1 MVTII
6 YKPSSKIISSLSSLY
21 IYDFGY
27 IKGFLI
33 NDEFKLYKIIKKELK
48 DNILYEECEEHDT
61 NIPLNTLSIDKYEY
75 IEEDSIIYTKN
86 YSIEFSSTGIFDE
99 TLLKQL
105 HNSNEIIKQNP
116 IALQHVFSKMI
127 PLSHLTV
134 RQQIVNR

>member
-1 MVTII
+1 MITII
-6 YKPSSKIISSLSSLY
+6 YKPSSKSISSSNSLY

-48 DNILYEECEEHDT
+48 DKALYEECEEYD
-61 NIPLNTLSIDKYEY
+61 NCIPLNTLSIDKYEY

-86 YSIEFSSTGIFDE
+86 YSIEFLSTGIFDE

-105 HNSNEIIKQNP
+105 HSSNEFMKQKP

-134 RQQIVNR
+134 RQQILN

>member
-6 YKPSSKIISSLSSLY
+6 YKPSSKSISSSNSLY

-33 NDEFKLYKIIKKELK
+33 NEEFKLYKIIKKELK
-48 DNILYEECEEHDT
+48 DKILYEECEEHDT
-61 NIPLNTLSIDKYEY
+61 SIPLNTLTIEKYEY
-75 IEEDSIIYTKN
+75 IEEGSIIYTKN

-105 HNSNEIIKQNP
+105 HSSNEFIKQPP